1 VSGQARPQDYA
12 AAIYDL
18 AFEAWLRQLEGAH
31 QALSK
36 DAALRSHLQ
45 DPGRPT
51 AERLQRLEQAVQG
64 GLDPQVRRFLGTLV
78 EAGQTD
84 MLGAILAEFERLV
97 RRRPERK
104 LAQVV
109 TAVALDDA
117 ERKAMETKLAEQY
130 GPDLEFEYR
139 IDKSL
144 IGGVYLRVGDR
155 VIDGS
160 IAGKLA
166 ALRETLAA

>member
-1 VSGQARPQDYA
+1 VSVQARPQDYA
-12 AAIYDL
+12 AAIFDL
-18 AFEAWLRQLEGAH
+18 AFESWLRQLESAQ
-31 QALSK
+31 QALSR
-36 DAALRSHLQ
+36 DAALRSYLQ
-45 DPGRPT
+45 DPGRPS

-64 GLDPQVRRFLGTLV
+64 RLDPQIRKFLGTLV

-84 MLGAILAEFERLV
+84 MLGAIVAEFERLV

-109 TAVALDDA
+109 TAVTLNDA
-117 ERKAMETKLAEQY
+117 ERKAMETSLTERF
-130 GPDLEFEYR
+130 GPDLEFEYK

-160 IAGKLA
+160 VAAKLA
-166 ALRETLAA
+166 ALRENLAA

>member
-1 VSGQARPQDYA
+1 VSVQTRPQDYA

-18 AFEAWLRQLEGAH
+18 AFEAWLRQLESAQ
-31 QALSK
+31 QALSR

-45 DPGRPT
+45 DPGRPSV
-51 AERLQRLEQAVQG
+51 ERLQRLEQAVPG
-64 GLDPQVRRFLGTLV
+64 RLDPEVRKFLGTLV

-84 MLGAILAEFERLV
+84 MLGAIVAEFERLV

-104 LAQVV
+104 PARVV

-117 ERKAMETKLAEQY
+117 EKKAMEARLAEQF
-130 GPDLEFEYR
+130 GPDLEIEYKVDR
-139 IDKSL
+139 SL

-160 IAGKLA
+160 VAAKLA
-166 ALRETLAA
+166 ALRENLAA

>member
-1 VSGQARPQDYA
+1 VSVQARPQDYA

-18 AFEAWLRQLEGAH
+18 AFEAWLQQLDSAQ
-31 QALSK
+31 QALSR

-45 DPGRPT
+45 EPGRPS
-51 AERLQRLEQAVQG
+51 AERLQRLEQAVEG
-64 GLDPQVRRFLGTLV
+64 RLDPQVRKFLGTLV

-117 ERKAMETKLAEQY
+117 ERRAMEARLTSQF
-130 GPDLEFEYR
+130 GPDLEFEYKV
-139 IDKSL
+139 DKSL
-144 IGGVYLRVGDR
+144 IGGVYLRIGDR
-155 VIDGS
+155 VIDRS
-160 IAGKLA
+160 VAAKLA
-166 ALRETLAA
+166 ALRERLAA

>member
-1 VSGQARPQDYA
+1 
-12 AAIYDL
+12 
-18 AFEAWLRQLEGAH
+18 
-31 QALSK
+31 
-36 DAALRSHLQ
+36 
-45 DPGRPT
+45 
-51 AERLQRLEQAVQG
+51 
-64 GLDPQVRRFLGTLV
+64 
-78 EAGQTD
+78 
-84 MLGAILAEFERLV
+84 M

-117 ERKAMETKLAEQY
+117 ERRAMEARLTEQF
-130 GPDLEFEYR
+130 GADLEFEYKV
-139 IDKSL
+139 DKSL

-166 ALRETLAA
+166 ALRERLAA

>member
-1 VSGQARPQDYA
+1 VSVQARPQDYA

-18 AFEAWLRQLEGAH
+18 AFEAWLRQLESTQ
-31 QALSK
+31 QALRR

-51 AERLQRLEQAVQG
+51 AERLQRLEQAVPG
-64 GLDPQVRRFLGTLV
+64 GLDPQVRKFLGTLV

-84 MLGAILAEFERLV
+84 MLGAIVAEFERLV
-97 RRRPERK
+97 RRHPERK

-109 TAVALDDA
+109 TAVALNDA
-117 ERKAMETKLAEQY
+117 ERRAMEARLAEQF
-130 GPDLEFEYR
+130 GPDLEFEYK

-160 IAGKLA
+160 IAAKLA
-166 ALRETLAA
+166 TLRERLAA

>member
-1 VSGQARPQDYA
+1 VSVQARPQDFA

-18 AFEAWLRQLEGAH
+18 AFEVWLRQLGSA
-31 QALSK
+31 QKALAT

-45 DPGRPT
+45 DAGRPA
-51 AERLQRLEQAVQG
+51 AERLQLLEKAVPG
-64 GLDPQVRRFLGTLV
+64 DLDPQVRKFLGTLV

-84 MLGAILAEFERLV
+84 MLGAILTEFERLV

-109 TAVALDDA
+109 TAVALNDA
-117 ERKAMETKLAEQY
+117 ERKAMEARLAEQF
-130 GPDLEFEYR
+130 GLDLEFEYKV
-139 IDKSL
+139 DKSL

-160 IAGKLA
+160 VAGKLA
-166 ALRETLAA
+166 ALRESLAA

>member
-1 VSGQARPQDYA
+1 VSVQARPQDYA

-18 AFEAWLRQLEGAH
+18 AFEAWLQQLESVQ
-31 QALSK
+31 QALK
-36 DAALRSHLQ
+36 RDAALRSDLQ
-45 DPGRPT
+45 DRGRPA
-51 AERLQRLEQAVQG
+51 AERLRRLEQAVEG
-64 GLDPQVRRFLGTLV
+64 GLDSQVHRFLGTLV
-78 EAGQTD
+78 EAGQMD
-84 MLGAILAEFERLV
+84 MLGAIVAEFERLV

-109 TAVALDDA
+109 TAVALDEA
-117 ERKAMETKLAEQY
+117 ERKAMETRLAEQF

-139 IDKSL
+139 VDRSL

-160 IAGKLA
+160 VAAKLA

>member
-1 VSGQARPQDYA
+1 MSAQARPQDYA

-18 AFEAWLRQLEGAH
+18 AFEAWLRQLERV
-31 QALSK
+31 QKLLSR
-36 DAALRSHLQ
+36 DASLRSHVQ
-45 DPGRPT
+45 DPGRPS
-51 AERLQRLEQAVQG
+51 AERLGRLEAAVQG
-64 GLDPQVRRFLGTLV
+64 GLDPQVRKFLGALV
-78 EAGQTD
+78 EAGQVD
-84 MLGAILAEFERLV
+84 MLGAIFAEFERLV

-117 ERKAMETKLAEQY
+117 ERRAMEARLTEQF
-130 GPDLEFEYR
+130 GADLEFEYKV
-139 IDKSL
+139 DKSL

-166 ALRETLAA
+166 ALRERLAA

>member
-1 VSGQARPQDYA
+1 MSTQARPKDYA
-12 AAIYDL
+12 AAIYEL
-18 AFEAWLRQLEGAH
+18 AFEAWLRQLKSVQ
-31 QALSK
+31 QALARE
-36 DAALRSHLQ
+36 AALRDYVQ
-45 DPGRPT
+45 DLGRPV
-51 AERLQRLEQAVQG
+51 AERLQRLEQAVEG
-64 GLDPQVRRFLGTLV
+64 GLDRQVRGFLGTLL

-84 MLGAILAEFERLV
+84 MLGDIVAEFERLV

-117 ERKAMETKLAEQY
+117 ERKALEARLAAQF
-130 GPDLEFEYR
+130 GPDLEFQYKV
-139 IDKSL
+139 DKSL

-160 IAGKLA
+160 VAAKLA
-166 ALRETLAA
+166 ALRESLAA